1 MKKIFAS
8 MNQCFIGPQIRLI
21 SCKSEFWHLRRK
33 NSFHIFKMVIFSK
46 IFDFVI
52 SYIIRWSA
60 GKKINPI
67 SDHFI
72 KQKFEFKLGCIVFNL
87 SDVTTISDLPK
98 QFLACVH
105 SPSLFNPR
113 PKTTRR
119 HCILCDKNIQQNSLP
134 WLFQCH
140 NQSKVG
146 RQRSDRD
153 HLDCRHRFYF
163 SDVMP

>member
-1 MKKIFAS
+1 MQFLIRHVGRKKSQKLI
-8 MNQCFIGPQIRLI
+8 QCAAWLFGTT
-21 SCKSEFWHLRRK
+21 EFFFLLEKCLGFFWCMILSS
-33 NSFHIFKMVIFSK
+33 N
-46 IFDFVI
+46 
-52 SYIIRWSA
+52 
-60 GKKINPI
+60 KKD
-67 SDHFI
+67 S
-72 KQKFEFKLGCIVFNL
+72 QYVA
-87 SDVTTISDLPK
+87 TTISDLPK

-153 HLDCRHRFYF
+153 HLDCRHRFYS